1 MQLYVISRPTIDWQ
15 AVERFLHDHAAEWRR
30 TPESTAPD
38 ELVELAGRLCYFS
51 FGTHQS
57 PRSNRAYIANLI
69 MRGHDSVLEHSVWTF
84 ILSGVSRAFT
94 HQLVRHRVG
103 VSFSQLS
110 QQYYD
115 EANAEFVP
123 PPELRGHPSLEDV
136 WQSSVEHSLNAYRL
150 IAQELHSESF
160 SGISSKDATEKQT
173 EVKRAIRSA
182 ARSVLPN
189 ATETKVVMT
198 INARALRHF
207 FKIRGSIVGDAEM
220 RIVAAK
226 LLDSVLLDAPSL
238 FGDFYAEDMG
248 DGSPIVRQREAYD
261 VA

>member
-15 AVERFLHDHAAEWRR
+15 AVESFLRDHTAEWRR

-51 FGTHQS
+51 FGKHQS
-57 PRSNRAYIANLI
+57 PRTNHAYIANLI
-69 MRGHDSVLEHSVWTF
+69 ARGHDSVLEHSVWTF
-84 ILSGVSRAFT
+84 ILTGVSRSFT

-115 EANAEFVP
+115 EADAEFVP
-123 PPELRGHPSLEDV
+123 PPELRGHPSLEGV
-136 WQSSVEHSLNAYRL
+136 WQRSVEHSLNAYRL
-150 IAQELHSESF
+150 IAKELSTESF
-160 SGISSKDATEKQT
+160 KEISDKDVTSKQT
-173 EVKRAIRSA
+173 EVNRAIRSA

-189 ATETKVVMT
+189 ATESKVVMT

-207 FKIRGSIVGDAEM
+207 LRMRGSIIGDAEM

-226 LLDSVLLDAPSL
+226 LLGSVLLDAPSL
-238 FGDFYAEDMG
+238 FGDFYTEDMG
-248 DGSPIVRQREAYD
+248 DGSPIVRQRETYD
-261 VA
+261 VI